1 MTAVTTTDAST
12 APVKP
17 RSATSARALRRRK
30 FTRRQKAAV
39 TIVNLVLFFVGWELF
54 ARLSGTPSLLL
65 PSFSAVLGQFPAMIE
80 EQVLWPN
87 LLISLRIYAIGMAIS
102 MLVGV
107 PLGLLIG
114 GVRVMDK
121 IISPYLWA
129 LYTTPLLILMPLV
142 LLWVGINN
150 TARVVLILI
159 QAIPAIAVV
168 VMEGVKTVDN
178 SLLRAGRSFGASRAR
193 LFRSIVFPS
202 TVPFIATA
210 VRMGVSRGLV
220 GLFIGEL
227 FTAAN
232 GVGYIMVLAGKTF
245 NSARTYAL
253 LIVFIM
259 FSVVMVL
266 ASQWLEARASRWRG

>member
-1 MTAVTTTDAST
+1 MTAATTVEAAARKAPRRIASL
-12 APVKP
+12 K
-17 RSATSARALRRRK
+17 RRR
-30 FTRRQKAAV
+30 FTRTQKV
-39 TIVNLVLFFVGWELF
+39 VITLVNLALFALAWELYS
-54 ARLSGTPSLLL
+54 RISDVPSLLL
-65 PSFSAVLGQFPAMIE
+65 PSFGAVLAEYPRMA
-80 EQVLWPN
+80 EQGILWSN
-87 LLISLRIYAIGMAIS
+87 LLISLRIYLLGMGIS

-114 GVRVMDK
+114 GVRLFDK
-121 IISPYLWA
+121 VVSPYLWA

-178 SLLRAGRSFGASRAR
+178 SLMKAARSFGASRLR
-193 LFRSIVFPS
+193 LFRAVVFPS

-232 GVGYIMVLAGKTF
+232 GIGYIMVLAGKTF

-253 LIVFIM
+253 LLVFIL
-259 FSVVMVL
+259 FSVVMVS
-266 ASQWLEARASRWRG
+266 ASQWLENRASVWRG